1 MLEYDNFQSEVAA
14 MTKPPGE
21 VLLLPNQ
28 LLKKWMDE
36 VNIPY
41 KPVLFKGLQVL
52 SFSREDIDYLCEWI
66 DRSETSS
73 LIVTSVLIADLT
85 SLISLLITA
94 DLSLTHH
101 LSFYQ
106 HCLSLHYHP

>member
-1 MLEYDNFQSEVAA
+1 MFIPKPHGHFYLVPETMMLEYDSFQSGVAA

-52 SFSREDIDYLCEWI
+52 SFSRENIDYLCEWI
-66 DRSETSS
+66 DLKRNE
-73 LIVTSVLIADLT
+73 
-85 SLISLLITA
+85 
-94 DLSLTHH
+94 
-101 LSFYQ
+101 
-106 HCLSLHYHP
+106 